1 MPLGWNELSDDEECS
16 TKARSF
22 KNVFVN
28 GFKRT
33 MVWLKVVKEMKR
45 EWKKEW
51 KQEMEARKNKK
62 KHEEKHSLL
71 WSTEHLF
78 ANAIQHANANLLC
91 LSHSVCRLVYVFRSV
106 SLFYG
111 MRKGTRVLLSFS
123 HSHPHIHL
131 AFTQQKMITEK
142 MKKFDKEVYRQ
153 HQRK

>member
-1 MPLGWNELSDDEECS
+1 MLPEWNELSDDEEEWS

-28 GFKRT
+28 GFKCT

-45 EWKKEW
+45 EWKKEV
-51 KQEMEARKNKK
+51 EARKNKK

-91 LSHSVCRLVYVFRSV
+91 LSHSVCRLVYVFRS
-106 SLFYG
+106 FY
-111 MRKGTRVLLSFS
+111 LL
-123 HSHPHIHL
+123 
-131 AFTQQKMITEK
+131 ME
-142 MKKFDKEVYRQ
+142 
-153 HQRK
+153 

>member
-45 EWKKEW
+45 EWKKDW

-62 KHEEKHSLL
+62 KTRRKTLIIMKYRTLIRECHS
-71 WSTEHLF
+71 T
-78 ANAIQHANANLLC
+78 C
-91 LSHSVCRLVYVFRSV
+91 
-106 SLFYG
+106 
-111 MRKGTRVLLSFS
+111 
-123 HSHPHIHL
+123 
-131 AFTQQKMITEK
+131 
-142 MKKFDKEVYRQ
+142 
-153 HQRK
+153 